1 MTMKEISKKFNKRI
15 VKRDERASHNYN
27 EETDEE
33 IADDLET

>member
-1 MTMKEISKKFNKRI
+1 MKERSKKFNKRI
-15 VKRDERASHNYN
+15 VKRDKQASHNYN

>member
-1 MTMKEISKKFNKRI
+1 MKGRPKKFNKKI